1 MLTTGAVLGDRYA
14 LERRIAVG
22 GMGEVW
28 AAEDRLLGRPVAV
41 KTARPEVQ
49 ADAGFADRLLAEARH
64 AAAVA
69 HPGIA
74 EVYDVSA
81 AEPVPYLVME
91 LVDGR
96 PLSQVIADEAPLP
109 PERARRIVC
118 QVAAALDAAH
128 AVGLVH
134 RDVKPSNLLLT
145 ADDRVKVTDFGI
157 ARAVDAAS
165 VTRSGFVVGTAQY
178 LSPEQTS
185 GQPASAASDL
195 YALGV
200 VAFELLTG
208 RRPFDGDPMQVLAA
222 HRDTPAPELPES
234 VPADLRELV
243 TALLHKDPGSRPSAA
258 HVVGR
263 TPYPS
268 DRTAVLRAPAVA
280 GGSSGPAT
288 APAAGTDDGTDAQT
302 APHAVLPTA
311 DPAAAPT
318 AAPALAPHARPH
330 AGPAAAWRRAAG
342 EGLRTPRWLPALA
355 LAAAVGVI
363 GVVALTAGGEGGPS
377 GSSGAPQPVPVAA
390 ASLFHPGGSDGDYPG
405 EVPRVVDGD
414 PATVWH
420 TQTYSSPEFGNLRP
434 GVGVLFDLGEPRA
447 VREVRLSLPTPGLD
461 LRVHAGDEP
470 GAGLLET
477 EALGAVRGAPGSTVV
492 RVEGAP
498 RARYWVVWVERLP
511 PSGRAEVA
519 EASFLT

>member
-1 MLTTGAVLGDRYA
+1 MRPPATRITRLPRDRPQGRGYRPAVLTTGAVLGDRYA

-311 DPAAAPT
+311 APT
-318 AAPALAPHARPH
+318 AA
-330 AGPAAAWRRAAG
+330 
-342 EGLRTPRWLPALA
+342 RTPRWLPALA